1 MASFVP
7 SVTFCF
13 GSDGQV
19 TLPESLLACPPVG
32 GITFG
37 SFTDSAFVTLGGPT
51 PSEAAALSPP
61 QRRARAAMRPFVR
74 PAARRTARAPVRPT
88 PVRVQQAHPVAR
100 QAVPR
105 PPPVQPTRPVAR
117 RPVPPVP
124 VAPAV
129 PAPQRRQP
137 VVPSIV
143 LPAEVTR
150 ARVSPPPSSSRKRSA
165 QAELPSPSTRRVS
178 AFARLSHPEIVRQTP
193 TPPVPVTPVP
203 AVVPQAVGPDLP
215 SSSTSGLGRRARRNR
230 NRRLRLAASEAEQQQ
245 MAVSLAH
252 QEPGQQ
258 RVAPPQRE
266 PRLPL
271 DTPTPEIVV
280 APEIEAVQGG
290 RFSPLTHSGDE
301 EDVARIAAAPPVTT
315 TLRRAR
321 VPRDGAART
330 LTQRIRSIIRLA
342 RRRGPVS
349 RERLLQQ
356 ISQVH
361 TPSQRQLSRQRHQ
374 WRRGQPPR
382 QQTTTVT
389 PAGPQSG
396 APTVGR
402 RPRRRGRRQ
411 QLEPARPRLSS
422 VVVAPPPIET
432 VVESRRSRWVWR
444 RRQADPP
451 AEVVQPVGQ
460 SDAVAPQ
467 QSEAVL
473 MLEEGL
479 TDVDEVSPPGSL
491 AVRAEPAPAFSPF
504 RASSS
509 MGPYIE
515 ALRQNF
521 SDRDFLDEG
530 SEDDLLDDGLDED
543 IPVHRVCVV
552 TRRGH
557 SGEQREFE
565 DDDEEQGDA
574 EIGGSPRSVDTDATV
589 LQLQAQM
596 AEMAKVMATMT
607 AQLTALGAVPQA
619 AGVGTPATS
628 RDEAVVPPVLAPGP
642 VGVDR
647 VQRTVPVA
655 PTAVTHSLP
664 VQSQPAQSQLV
675 QMTASQIQDLI
686 AQKVEQAISSRKSG
700 EVVSR
705 GAPPPRRGEVH
716 STYGPQDKGKKP
728 LVSSVPPPQQQQPH
742 TQGQSAA
749 PPRPSRRTPESQQYL
764 QEKLSK
770 EYPFKRESVKK
781 IFKFLIKKN
790 ILSFPTNNRAEE
802 EGQTDHP
809 LYCPFHRHIGHV
821 IEDCYVFKDR
831 VERLLASGQ
840 IHLQDSDLVQPK
852 GKAAQVVQTVSD
864 VSQRV
869 SQCDS
874 QSSSSRSPCGSEGEW
889 QLALS
894 RKTKSLIRQ
903 AVQSSEAVER
913 RPSQA
918 KSTVASPVPSPVV
931 FSSSVVVPSE
941 HVSVSHVYN
950 KKMYER
956 EKFVVTSEGKTGP
969 LPALTL
975 KDFVLPPIDDEIKEE
990 DDSGYFW
997 SPVPSSSTFSSTRS
1011 FSILHISS
1019 STDDP
1024 SSEDESEYEP
1034 VFNIP
1039 EGGCY
1044 MDSEGE
1050 SENPLQKARRPPTA
1064 QSPVAPASVGQ
1075 GPVQSPAQNPGQ
1087 PPVQGPSPVGIEAS
1101 VATADPVESPFQLAV
1116 KHDVPPSRGRG
1127 WYGGRGRVP
1136 ARRTPSLD
1144 VRIPPPSY
1152 LQNSPL
1158 VISSDSS
1165 DDEMIDAPR
1174 SSAPS
1179 PALGIN
1185 DHSSFPTFRRYMIP
1199 EGGLVIDSSSDEE
1212 ADLRRQNTIQQ
1223 ASSSGASIPSRT
1235 RNHSAS
1241 ALSKFFVPPQSSECA
1256 SLSHSIGAP
1265 LGPEIQGPAETA
1277 VGRQVVR
1284 VPRYFSPVVEGYVK
1298 QGLTPS
1304 SWSDEQASQQARIWR
1319 TDFPQTTKGLGRY
1332 RVTPIRW
1339 PERVRR
1345 MWDPFTFYSAGR
1357 SGQTDSWFHLLLV
1370 ERARPRPGEA
1380 FLTAPFSSDCP
1391 TLTRWASEFRG
1402 LFICRGQAD
1411 IESPLSAGPKGSGGC
1426 GILSPSILLAA
1437 LVRQIVGLL
1446 TFG

>member
-61 QRRARAAMRPFVR
+61 QRRARAAMRPFGR

-117 RPVPPVP
+117 RPVPPVS
-124 VAPAV
+124 VAPAA

-137 VVPSIV
+137 VVPSV
-143 LPAEVTR
+143 VVPAEVTR

-193 TPPVPVTPVP
+193 TPPVPVIPVP
-203 AVVPQAVGPDLP
+203 AVVPQA
-215 SSSTSGLGRRARRNR
+215 
-230 NRRLRLAASEAEQQQ
+230 
-245 MAVSLAH
+245 
-252 QEPGQQ
+252 EPGQQ

-361 TPSQRQLSRQRHQ
+361 TQSQRQLSRQRHQ

-389 PAGPQSG
+389 LAGPQSS

-432 VVESRRSRWVWR
+432 VVESRRSRWTK
-444 RRQADPP
+444 
-451 AEVVQPVGQ
+451 
-460 SDAVAPQ
+460 
-467 QSEAVL
+467 AVL
-473 MLEEGL
+473 MLEDGL

-491 AVRAEPAPAFSPF
+491 AVRAEPAPVFSPF

-596 AEMAKVMATMT
+596 AEMAKAMATMT

-655 PTAVTHSLP
+655 PTTVTHSLP

-700 EVVSR
+700 EAVSRGRPYPVEYEQEPYPPGFVPPRFRVFDGFGNPRQHYADLPNDSVHTFAELEQLFVQRFVNAEHRVTVGELVVARQRSHESLQDYIVRWRNLSLQCEPQLQEQHAVEILLKNIDGPIAPYLKGFNIRTFQKLLTKVVSLQDSIPAAVPPKVESQQSR
-705 GAPPPRRGEVH
+705 RPQRQESSGAPPPRRGEVH

-728 LVSSVPPPQQQQPH
+728 LVSSVPPPQQQPH
-742 TQGQSAA
+742 TQGQSAV

-770 EYPFKRESVKK
+770 EYPFKRESVMK
-781 IFKFLIKKN
+781 IFKFLVKKN
-790 ILSFPTNNRAEE
+790 ILAFPRNNRAEE

-809 LYCPFHRHIGHV
+809 LYCPFHRQIGHI
-821 IEDCYVFKDR
+821 IEDYYVFKDR

-864 VSQRV
+864 VSQSV

-931 FSSSVVVPSE
+931 FSSSVVVPFE
-941 HVSVSHVYN
+941 HTSVSHVYN

-975 KDFVLPPIDDEIKEE
+975 KDFVLPPVDDEIKEE

-1050 SENPLQKARRPPTA
+1050 SENPLQSLSLEPTPA
-1064 QSPVAPASVGQ
+1064 VTTGPGESPNEADS
-1075 GPVQSPAQNPGQ
+1075 GPVQSHAQNPVQ
-1087 PPVQGPSPVGIEAS
+1087 LPVQGPSQVGIEAG
-1101 VATADPVESPFQLAV
+1101 VATAGPSESPFQSAIR
-1116 KHDVPPSRGRG
+1116 HDVPPSRGRG

-1144 VRIPPPSY
+1144 V
-1152 LQNSPL
+1152 
-1158 VISSDSS
+1158 
-1165 DDEMIDAPR
+1165 
-1174 SSAPS
+1174 
-1179 PALGIN
+1179 
-1185 DHSSFPTFRRYMIP
+1185 
-1199 EGGLVIDSSSDEE
+1199 
-1212 ADLRRQNTIQQ
+1212 
-1223 ASSSGASIPSRT
+1223 
-1235 RNHSAS
+1235 
-1241 ALSKFFVPPQSSECA
+1241 
-1256 SLSHSIGAP
+1256 
-1265 LGPEIQGPAETA
+1265 
-1277 VGRQVVR
+1277 
-1284 VPRYFSPVVEGYVK
+1284 
-1298 QGLTPS
+1298 
-1304 SWSDEQASQQARIWR
+1304 
-1319 TDFPQTTKGLGRY
+1319 
-1332 RVTPIRW
+1332 
-1339 PERVRR
+1339 
-1345 MWDPFTFYSAGR
+1345 
-1357 SGQTDSWFHLLLV
+1357 
-1370 ERARPRPGEA
+1370 
-1380 FLTAPFSSDCP
+1380 
-1391 TLTRWASEFRG
+1391 
-1402 LFICRGQAD
+1402 
-1411 IESPLSAGPKGSGGC
+1411 
-1426 GILSPSILLAA
+1426 
-1437 LVRQIVGLL
+1437 
-1446 TFG
+1446 

>member
-1 MASFVP
+1 MADRMCDLTGLPIGSSACEERKGHSVPFRSSSNLLKSFTNHFKLSFFWQSAMASFVP

-61 QRRARAAMRPFVR
+61 QRRARAAMRPF
-74 PAARRTARAPVRPT
+74 AT
-88 PVRVQQAHPVAR
+88 
-100 QAVPR
+100 
-105 PPPVQPTRPVAR
+105 PVQPTRPVAR

-137 VVPSIV
+137 VVPSVV

-193 TPPVPVTPVP
+193 TPPVPVAPVP

-382 QQTTTVT
+382 QQTTTLT

-467 QSEAVL
+467 QTEAVL
-473 MLEEGL
+473 MLEDGL

-596 AEMAKVMATMT
+596 AEMAKAMATMT

-655 PTAVTHSLP
+655 PTTVTHSLP

-700 EVVSR
+700 E
-705 GAPPPRRGEVH
+705 
-716 STYGPQDKGKKP
+716 
-728 LVSSVPPPQQQQPH
+728 
-742 TQGQSAA
+742 
-749 PPRPSRRTPESQQYL
+749 
-764 QEKLSK
+764 
-770 EYPFKRESVKK
+770 
-781 IFKFLIKKN
+781 
-790 ILSFPTNNRAEE
+790 
-802 EGQTDHP
+802 
-809 LYCPFHRHIGHV
+809 
-821 IEDCYVFKDR
+821 
-831 VERLLASGQ
+831 
-840 IHLQDSDLVQPK
+840 PK

-1044 MDSEGE
+1044 MDSE
-1050 SENPLQKARRPPTA
+1050 
-1064 QSPVAPASVGQ
+1064 VAPASVGQ

-1152 LQNSPL
+1152 LQNAPL

-1174 SSAPS
+1174 PSAPS
-1179 PALGIN
+1179 PAL
-1185 DHSSFPTFRRYMIP
+1185 DFSPDV
-1199 EGGLVIDSSSDEE
+1199 GGPS
-1212 ADLRRQNTIQQ
+1212 Q
-1223 ASSSGASIPSRT
+1223 ASKCPV
-1235 RNHSAS
+1235 S

-1298 QGLTPS
+1298 RGALLGPEDQGLVETAVDNRMAGPHS
-1304 SWSDEQASQQARIWR
+1304 HYGVLPLVPIVTMGCYHCNSTLSYS
-1319 TDFPQTTKGLGRY
+1319 PY
-1332 RVTPIRW
+1332 RVPIG
-1339 PERVRR
+1339 PHSHYGV
-1345 MWDPFTFYSAGR
+1345 
-1357 SGQTDSWFHLLLV
+1357 L
-1370 ERARPRPGEA
+1370 
-1380 FLTAPFSSDCP
+1380 
-1391 TLTRWASEFRG
+1391 
-1402 LFICRGQAD
+1402 
-1411 IESPLSAGPKGSGGC
+1411 PL
-1426 GILSPSILLAA
+1426 
-1437 LVRQIVGLL
+1437 
-1446 TFG
+1446 

>member
-1 MASFVP
+1 MGCGLFLQITLVPPDAEVDRSAMASFVP
-7 SVTFCF
+7 SVTFYF

-61 QRRARAAMRPFVR
+61 QRRARAAMRPFGR

-137 VVPSIV
+137 VVPSV
-143 LPAEVTR
+143 VVPAEVTR

-193 TPPVPVTPVP
+193 TPPVPVVPVP

-361 TPSQRQLSRQRHQ
+361 TQSQRQLSRQRHQ

-389 PAGPQSG
+389 PAGPQSS

-467 QSEAVL
+467 QTEAVL
-473 MLEEGL
+473 MLEDGL

-596 AEMAKVMATMT
+596 AEMAKAMATMT

-619 AGVGTPATS
+619 SGVGTLATS
-628 RDEAVVPPVLAPGP
+628 QDEAVVPPVLAPGP

-655 PTAVTHSLP
+655 PTTVTHSLS

-700 EVVSR
+700 E
-705 GAPPPRRGEVH
+705 
-716 STYGPQDKGKKP
+716 
-728 LVSSVPPPQQQQPH
+728 
-742 TQGQSAA
+742 
-749 PPRPSRRTPESQQYL
+749 
-764 QEKLSK
+764 
-770 EYPFKRESVKK
+770 
-781 IFKFLIKKN
+781 
-790 ILSFPTNNRAEE
+790 
-802 EGQTDHP
+802 
-809 LYCPFHRHIGHV
+809 
-821 IEDCYVFKDR
+821 
-831 VERLLASGQ
+831 
-840 IHLQDSDLVQPK
+840 PK
-852 GKAAQVVQTVSD
+852 GKAAQVVQTVLD

-918 KSTVASPVPSPVV
+918 K
-931 FSSSVVVPSE
+931 
-941 HVSVSHVYN
+941 
-950 KKMYER
+950 
-956 EKFVVTSEGKTGP
+956 
-969 LPALTL
+969 L
-975 KDFVLPPIDDEIKEE
+975 
-990 DDSGYFW
+990 
-997 SPVPSSSTFSSTRS
+997 
-1011 FSILHISS
+1011 
-1019 STDDP
+1019 
-1024 SSEDESEYEP
+1024 
-1034 VFNIP
+1034 
-1039 EGGCY
+1039 
-1044 MDSEGE
+1044 
-1050 SENPLQKARRPPTA
+1050 
-1064 QSPVAPASVGQ
+1064 
-1075 GPVQSPAQNPGQ
+1075 PVQYLH
-1087 PPVQGPSPVGIEAS
+1087 
-1101 VATADPVESPFQLAV
+1101 QL
-1116 KHDVPPSRGRG
+1116 
-1127 WYGGRGRVP
+1127 
-1136 ARRTPSLD
+1136 
-1144 VRIPPPSY
+1144 
-1152 LQNSPL
+1152 
-1158 VISSDSS
+1158 
-1165 DDEMIDAPR
+1165 
-1174 SSAPS
+1174 
-1179 PALGIN
+1179 
-1185 DHSSFPTFRRYMIP
+1185 SF
-1199 EGGLVIDSSSDEE
+1199 
-1212 ADLRRQNTIQQ
+1212 
-1223 ASSSGASIPSRT
+1223 
-1235 RNHSAS
+1235 
-1241 ALSKFFVPPQSSECA
+1241 
-1256 SLSHSIGAP
+1256 
-1265 LGPEIQGPAETA
+1265 
-1277 VGRQVVR
+1277 
-1284 VPRYFSPVVEGYVK
+1284 
-1298 QGLTPS
+1298 
-1304 SWSDEQASQQARIWR
+1304 
-1319 TDFPQTTKGLGRY
+1319 
-1332 RVTPIRW
+1332 
-1339 PERVRR
+1339 
-1345 MWDPFTFYSAGR
+1345 
-1357 SGQTDSWFHLLLV
+1357 LLL
-1370 ERARPRPGEA
+1370 
-1380 FLTAPFSSDCP
+1380 L
-1391 TLTRWASEFRG
+1391 
-1402 LFICRGQAD
+1402 
-1411 IESPLSAGPKGSGGC
+1411 
-1426 GILSPSILLAA
+1426 
-1437 LVRQIVGLL
+1437 
-1446 TFG
+1446 

>member
-61 QRRARAAMRPFVR
+61 QRRARAAMRPFRR

-88 PVRVQQAHPVAR
+88 PVRVQQAHPLAR

-105 PPPVQPTRPVAR
+105 PPP
-117 RPVPPVP
+117 
-124 VAPAV
+124 
-129 PAPQRRQP
+129 P
-137 VVPSIV
+137 VVPSV
-143 LPAEVTR
+143 VVPAEVTR

-165 QAELPSPSTRRVS
+165 QAELPSLSARRVS

-193 TPPVPVTPVP
+193 TPPVPVVPVP

-230 NRRLRLAASEAEQQQ
+230 NRRLRLAESEAQQQQ

-252 QEPGQQ
+252 QEPVQQ

-342 RRRGPVS
+342 RRQGPVS

-361 TPSQRQLSRQRHQ
+361 TQSQRQLSRQRHQ

-382 QQTTTVT
+382 QQTATVT
-389 PAGPQSG
+389 PAGPQSS

-422 VVVAPPPIET
+422 VVIAPPPIEI

-451 AEVVQPVGQ
+451 ADVVQPVGQ
-460 SDAVAPQ
+460 LDAVAPQ
-467 QSEAVL
+467 QTEAVL
-473 MLEEGL
+473 MLEDGL

-565 DDDEEQGDA
+565 DDDEEQADA

-596 AEMAKVMATMT
+596 AEMAKAMTTMT

-655 PTAVTHSLP
+655 PTTVTHSLP

-700 EVVSR
+700 EAVSR
-705 GAPPPRRGEVH
+705 GRPYPVDIPAAVPPKVESQQSRRPQRQESLGAPPPRRGEVH
-716 STYGPQDKGKKP
+716 NTYGPQDKGKKP
-728 LVSSVPPPQQQQPH
+728 LVSSVPPPQQQPH
-742 TQGQSAA
+742 TQGQSAV

-770 EYPFKRESVKK
+770 EYPFKRES
-781 IFKFLIKKN
+781 
-790 ILSFPTNNRAEE
+790 
-802 EGQTDHP
+802 
-809 LYCPFHRHIGHV
+809 
-821 IEDCYVFKDR
+821 
-831 VERLLASGQ
+831 
-840 IHLQDSDLVQPK
+840 DSDLVQPK

-864 VSQRV
+864 VSQSV
-869 SQCDS
+869 SQCGS
-874 QSSSSRSPCGSEGEW
+874 QSSSSSRSPCGSEGEW

-941 HVSVSHVYN
+941 HISVSHVYN

-956 EKFVVTSEGKTGP
+956 EKFVVTSEGKIGP

-975 KDFVLPPIDDEIKEE
+975 KDFILPPVDDEIKEE

-997 SPVPSSSTFSSTRS
+997 SPVPSSATVSSTRS

-1050 SENPLQKARRPPTA
+1050 SENPLQSLSLEPT
-1064 QSPVAPASVGQ
+1064 PAVTT
-1075 GPVQSPAQNPGQ
+1075 
-1087 PPVQGPSPVGIEAS
+1087 GPS
-1101 VATADPVESPFQLAV
+1101 ESPDEADSVLPLQALVSLLFSRQSGTMFPLVEVGDGMEVEEEFQLVVHRALMSEFLL
-1116 KHDVPPSRGRG
+1116 P
-1127 WYGGRGRVP
+1127 
-1136 ARRTPSLD
+1136 RTFKMS
-1144 VRIPPPSY
+1144 
-1152 LQNSPL
+1152 L

-1174 SSAPS
+1174 PSAPS

-1185 DHSSFPTFRRYMIP
+1185 DHNSFPTFRRYMIP

-1223 ASSSGASIPSRT
+1223 AFSSGASVPSRT
-1235 RNHSAS
+1235 RNHSVS
-1241 ALSKFFVPPQSSECA
+1241 ALSKFFVPP
-1256 SLSHSIGAP
+1256 
-1265 LGPEIQGPAETA
+1265 
-1277 VGRQVVR
+1277 
-1284 VPRYFSPVVEGYVK
+1284 PV
-1298 QGLTPS
+1298 
-1304 SWSDEQASQQARIWR
+1304 
-1319 TDFPQTTKGLGRY
+1319 
-1332 RVTPIRW
+1332 
-1339 PERVRR
+1339 
-1345 MWDPFTFYSAGR
+1345 
-1357 SGQTDSWFHLLLV
+1357 
-1370 ERARPRPGEA
+1370 
-1380 FLTAPFSSDCP
+1380 
-1391 TLTRWASEFRG
+1391 
-1402 LFICRGQAD
+1402 
-1411 IESPLSAGPKGSGGC
+1411 
-1426 GILSPSILLAA
+1426 
-1437 LVRQIVGLL
+1437 
-1446 TFG
+1446 

>member
-1 MASFVP
+1 
-7 SVTFCF
+7 
-13 GSDGQV
+13 
-19 TLPESLLACPPVG
+19 
-32 GITFG
+32 
-37 SFTDSAFVTLGGPT
+37 
-51 PSEAAALSPP
+51 
-61 QRRARAAMRPFVR
+61 
-74 PAARRTARAPVRPT
+74 
-88 PVRVQQAHPVAR
+88 
-100 QAVPR
+100 
-105 PPPVQPTRPVAR
+105 
-117 RPVPPVP
+117 
-124 VAPAV
+124 
-129 PAPQRRQP
+129 
-137 VVPSIV
+137 
-143 LPAEVTR
+143 
-150 ARVSPPPSSSRKRSA
+150 
-165 QAELPSPSTRRVS
+165 
-178 AFARLSHPEIVRQTP
+178 
-193 TPPVPVTPVP
+193 
-203 AVVPQAVGPDLP
+203 
-215 SSSTSGLGRRARRNR
+215 
-230 NRRLRLAASEAEQQQ
+230 
-245 MAVSLAH
+245 
-252 QEPGQQ
+252 
-258 RVAPPQRE
+258 
-266 PRLPL
+266 
-271 DTPTPEIVV
+271 
-280 APEIEAVQGG
+280 
-290 RFSPLTHSGDE
+290 
-301 EDVARIAAAPPVTT
+301 
-315 TLRRAR
+315 
-321 VPRDGAART
+321 
-330 LTQRIRSIIRLA
+330 
-342 RRRGPVS
+342 
-349 RERLLQQ
+349 
-356 ISQVH
+356 
-361 TPSQRQLSRQRHQ
+361 
-374 WRRGQPPR
+374 
-382 QQTTTVT
+382 
-389 PAGPQSG
+389 
-396 APTVGR
+396 
-402 RPRRRGRRQ
+402 
-411 QLEPARPRLSS
+411 
-422 VVVAPPPIET
+422 
-432 VVESRRSRWVWR
+432 
-444 RRQADPP
+444 
-451 AEVVQPVGQ
+451 
-460 SDAVAPQ
+460 
-467 QSEAVL
+467 
-473 MLEEGL
+473 
-479 TDVDEVSPPGSL
+479 
-491 AVRAEPAPAFSPF
+491 
-504 RASSS
+504 
-509 MGPYIE
+509 
-515 ALRQNF
+515 
-521 SDRDFLDEG
+521 
-530 SEDDLLDDGLDED
+530 
-543 IPVHRVCVV
+543 
-552 TRRGH
+552 
-557 SGEQREFE
+557 
-565 DDDEEQGDA
+565 
-574 EIGGSPRSVDTDATV
+574 
-589 LQLQAQM
+589 M
-596 AEMAKVMATMT
+596 AEMAKAMATMT

-647 VQRTVPVA
+647 VQRTVPLA
-655 PTAVTHSLP
+655 PTTVTHSLP

-700 EVVSR
+700 EDSIPAAVPPKVESQQSR
-705 GAPPPRRGEVH
+705 RPQRQESSGAPPPRRGEVH

-728 LVSSVPPPQQQQPH
+728 LVSSVPPPQQQPH
-742 TQGQSAA
+742 TQGQSAV

-770 EYPFKRESVKK
+770 EYPFKRESVMK
-781 IFKFLIKKN
+781 IFKFLVKKN
-790 ILSFPTNNRAEE
+790 ILAFPKNNRAEE

-809 LYCPFHRHIGHV
+809 LYCPFHRHIGHI

-864 VSQRV
+864 VSQSV

-956 EKFVVTSEGKTGP
+956 EKFVVTSEGKTCP

-1024 SSEDESEYEP
+1024 SSEDESE
-1034 VFNIP
+1034 
-1039 EGGCY
+1039 
-1044 MDSEGE
+1044 
-1050 SENPLQKARRPPTA
+1050 KARRPPTA

-1075 GPVQSPAQNPGQ
+1075 GPVQSHAQNPGQ

-1101 VATADPVESPFQLAV
+1101 VATAGPVESPFQLAV

-1158 VISSDSS
+1158 VISYDSS

-1185 DHSSFPTFRRYMIP
+1185 DHNSFPTFRRYMIP

-1235 RNHSAS
+1235 RNHSVS

-1298 QGLTPS
+1298 RGLTPS

-1319 TDFPQTTKGLGRY
+1319 TDFPQTTKGLGY
-1332 RVTPIRW
+1332 PEEIKFTHLVIRVASHSHSASLSQEVSGESSHDSLPLFPT
-1339 PERVRR
+1339 ETRR
-1345 MWDPFTFYSAGR
+1345 QDLAGGEIPAGPSQDPFQGIFPSIEATSRLDVNRKIVAGLPRIPTSPRSPDSNVWIEVSNFARFDPLDRENEAKNPFRVSVSPCRCCMYSEPLIQRSTALIEPFRGILQTAETDPRYSSR
-1357 SGQTDSWFHLLLV
+1357 SGKIQTVHPELRKSDG
-1370 ERARPRPGEA
+1370 PG
-1380 FLTAPFSSDCP
+1380 FVL
-1391 TLTRWASEFRG
+1391 RG
-1402 LFICRGQAD
+1402 
-1411 IESPLSAGPKGSGGC
+1411 
-1426 GILSPSILLAA
+1426 
-1437 LVRQIVGLL
+1437 
-1446 TFG
+1446 

>member
-137 VVPSIV
+137 VVPSV
-143 LPAEVTR
+143 VVPAEVTR
-150 ARVSPPPSSSRKRSA
+150 TRVSPPPSSSRKRSA
-165 QAELPSPSTRRVS
+165 QAELPSLSTRRVS

-271 DTPTPEIVV
+271 DTPTLEIVV

-290 RFSPLTHSGDE
+290 RFSPLTHSCDE

-382 QQTTTVT
+382 QQTTTPT

-460 SDAVAPQ
+460 SNAVAPQ

-473 MLEEGL
+473 MLEDGL

-530 SEDDLLDDGLDED
+530 SEDDLLGDGLDED

-565 DDDEEQGDA
+565 DDDEEQGDT

-596 AEMAKVMATMT
+596 AEMAKAMATMT

-655 PTAVTHSLP
+655 PTTVTHSLP

-700 EVVSR
+700 EAVSRGRPYPVEYEQEPYPPGFVPPRFRVFDGFGNPRQHVAQYRAICCNIGGNDALMLRLFVSSLVGVAFAWYADLPNDSVRTFAELEQLFVQRFVSAEHRVTVGELVVARQRPHESLQDYIVRWRNLSLQCEPQLQEQHAVEILLKNIDGPIAPYLKGFSIRTFQKLLTKVVSLQDSIPAAVPPKVESQQSR
-705 GAPPPRRGEVH
+705 RPQRQESSGAPPPRRGEVH

-790 ILSFPTNNRAEE
+790 ILSFPTNNRVEE
-802 EGQTDHP
+802 EGKVEHP

-874 QSSSSRSPCGSEGEW
+874 QSSSSKSPCGSEGEW

-894 RKTKSLIRQ
+894 RKTKS
-903 AVQSSEAVER
+903 
-913 RPSQA
+913 
-918 KSTVASPVPSPVV
+918 
-931 FSSSVVVPSE
+931 
-941 HVSVSHVYN
+941 
-950 KKMYER
+950 
-956 EKFVVTSEGKTGP
+956 
-969 LPALTL
+969 
-975 KDFVLPPIDDEIKEE
+975 
-990 DDSGYFW
+990 
-997 SPVPSSSTFSSTRS
+997 
-1011 FSILHISS
+1011 
-1019 STDDP
+1019 
-1024 SSEDESEYEP
+1024 
-1034 VFNIP
+1034 
-1039 EGGCY
+1039 
-1044 MDSEGE
+1044 
-1050 SENPLQKARRPPTA
+1050 
-1064 QSPVAPASVGQ
+1064 
-1075 GPVQSPAQNPGQ
+1075 
-1087 PPVQGPSPVGIEAS
+1087 
-1101 VATADPVESPFQLAV
+1101 
-1116 KHDVPPSRGRG
+1116 
-1127 WYGGRGRVP
+1127 
-1136 ARRTPSLD
+1136 
-1144 VRIPPPSY
+1144 
-1152 LQNSPL
+1152 
-1158 VISSDSS
+1158 
-1165 DDEMIDAPR
+1165 MI
-1174 SSAPS
+1174 
-1179 PALGIN
+1179 
-1185 DHSSFPTFRRYMIP
+1185 
-1199 EGGLVIDSSSDEE
+1199 
-1212 ADLRRQNTIQQ
+1212 
-1223 ASSSGASIPSRT
+1223 
-1235 RNHSAS
+1235 
-1241 ALSKFFVPPQSSECA
+1241 
-1256 SLSHSIGAP
+1256 
-1265 LGPEIQGPAETA
+1265 
-1277 VGRQVVR
+1277 
-1284 VPRYFSPVVEGYVK
+1284 
-1298 QGLTPS
+1298 
-1304 SWSDEQASQQARIWR
+1304 
-1319 TDFPQTTKGLGRY
+1319 
-1332 RVTPIRW
+1332 
-1339 PERVRR
+1339 
-1345 MWDPFTFYSAGR
+1345 
-1357 SGQTDSWFHLLLV
+1357 
-1370 ERARPRPGEA
+1370 
-1380 FLTAPFSSDCP
+1380 
-1391 TLTRWASEFRG
+1391 
-1402 LFICRGQAD
+1402 
-1411 IESPLSAGPKGSGGC
+1411 
-1426 GILSPSILLAA
+1426 
-1437 LVRQIVGLL
+1437 
-1446 TFG
+1446 